1 MKKTSKKTTDN
12 NEVKKLT
19 PEQKEKLRAK
29 KLKLREAAKKKAAAL
44 KEKKQKAAAKKK
56 LRAQKKRENAKKLR
70 ELKKQRKIKKME
82 KKRAR
87 AAKLKEIKAKKA
99 EAKKLK
105 LAAKRAKA
113 NELKAKERAKKAELK
128 AKAKTEKTKTTKTE
142 DPIDIAAVQLKSLNK
157 LCKKFSGK
165 KSWIENET
173 ERNAFITKLTNAGF
187 EVVTDNG
194 SMYVYASVGKQPKQ
208 NATVKVV
215 PVTKKAVSVAEP
227 EVEQPAPE
235 AAPEAD
241 PVGQP
246 EPFEETAAADENTL
260 SKTVEI
266 PAGDIYGDE
275 PTDEELKEIARQ
287 EELGELSGD
296 IDIEPEDDQYDNQ
309 CDETVSGVSDEQA
322 EYRHEFFNNAEANGD
337 YD

>member
-1 MKKTSKKTTDN
+1 MKTTNKTTDK

-82 KKRAR
+82 KKRAH
-87 AAKLKEIKAKKA
+87 AAKLKELKAKKI

-105 LAAKRAKA
+105 LAAKMAKA
-113 NELKAKERAKKAELK
+113 KELKAKERAKKAELK
-128 AKAKTEKTKTTKTE
+128 TKTEKTKIE
-142 DPIDIAAVQLKSLNK
+142 DPIEAAAAQLKSLDK
-157 LCKKFSGK
+157 LCKKLSGK

-173 ERNAFITKLTNAGF
+173 ERNAFITKLINAGF
-187 EVVTDNG
+187 EVVTGNDL
-194 SMYVYASVGKQPKQ
+194 MCVYASVGKKP
-208 NATVKVV
+208 TVKVV

-227 EVEQPAPE
+227 EVEQPAPK
-235 AAPEAD
+235 AASA
-241 PVGQP
+241 GQP
-246 EPFEETAAADENTL
+246 EPFEEPVADENAL

-275 PTDEELKEIARQ
+275 PTDDELNEIARQ

-296 IDIEPEDDQYDNQ
+296 TDIEPEDDQYDNQ

>member
-1 MKKTSKKTTDN
+1 MKTTN
-12 NEVKKLT
+12 KTTNKNEVKKLT

-56 LRAQKKRENAKKLR
+56 LRAQKKRELAKKLS
-70 ELKKQRKIKKME
+70 ELKKQRKIKKIE

-113 NELKAKERAKKAELK
+113 KELKAKERAKKAELK
-128 AKAKTEKTKTTKTE
+128 AKTEKIKTE

-157 LCKKFSGK
+157 LCKKLSGK
-165 KSWIENET
+165 KSWIENEA
-173 ERNAFITKLTNAGF
+173 ERNAFISKLTNAGF
-187 EVVTDNG
+187 EVDTDNG

-208 NATVKVV
+208 NAAVKVV

-235 AAPEAD
+235 AAPAE
-241 PVGQP
+241 QP
-246 EPFEETAAADENTL
+246 EPFEESDADENAL

-296 IDIEPEDDQYDNQ
+296 TDIEPEDDQYDNQ

>member
-1 MKKTSKKTTDN
+1 MKKTSKKTTDKN
-12 NEVKKLT
+12 DVKKLT

-70 ELKKQRKIKKME
+70 ELKKQRKIKKIE

-113 NELKAKERAKKAELK
+113 KELKAKERAKKAELK
-128 AKAKTEKTKTTKTE
+128 AKTKTEKTKTE
-142 DPIDIAAVQLKSLNK
+142 DPIEAAAAQLKSLDK
-157 LCKKFSGK
+157 LCKKLSGK
-165 KSWIENET
+165 KSWIENEI
-173 ERNAFITKLTNAGF
+173 ERNVFITKLTNAGF
-187 EVVTDNG
+187 KVVTGNNL
-194 SMYVYASVGKQPKQ
+194 MCVYASVGKQP
-208 NATVKVV
+208 TIKVV

-227 EVEQPAPE
+227 EAEQPAPE

-241 PVGQP
+241 PAGQP
-246 EPFEETAAADENTL
+246 EPFEETAADGNAL

-296 IDIEPEDDQYDNQ
+296 TDVEPEDDQYDSQ

>member
-1 MKKTSKKTTDN
+1 MKKTTNKTTDK

-56 LRAQKKRENAKKLR
+56 LRAQKKRELAKKLR

-113 NELKAKERAKKAELK
+113 KELKAKERAKKAELK
-128 AKAKTEKTKTTKTE
+128 AKTKTETTKTE
-142 DPIDIAAVQLKSLNK
+142 DPIEAAAAQLKSLDK
-157 LCKKFSGK
+157 FCKKLSGK

-173 ERNAFITKLTNAGF
+173 ERNAFITKLINAGF
-187 EVVTDNG
+187 KVVTGNDL
-194 SMYVYASVGKQPKQ
+194 MCVYASVGKQP
-208 NATVKVV
+208 TVKVV

-227 EVEQPAPE
+227 EAKLPVPE
-235 AAPEAD
+235 AEPA
-241 PVGQP
+241 GQP
-246 EPFEETAAADENTL
+246 EPFEEPVADENAL

-275 PTDEELKEIARQ
+275 PTDDELNEIARQ

-296 IDIEPEDDQYDNQ
+296 TDIEPEDDQYDSQ

>member
-1 MKKTSKKTTDN
+1 MKKTSKKTTDK

-56 LRAQKKRENAKKLR
+56 LRAQKKRELAKKLR

-105 LAAKRAKA
+105 LAAKRAKIK
-113 NELKAKERAKKAELK
+113 ELKAKERAKKAELK
-128 AKAKTEKTKTTKTE
+128 AKAKTEKTKTE
-142 DPIDIAAVQLKSLNK
+142 DPIEAAAAQLKSLDK
-157 LCKKFSGK
+157 LCKKLSGK

-173 ERNAFITKLTNAGF
+173 ERNAFITKLINAGF
-187 EVVTDNG
+187 KVVTGNDL
-194 SMYVYASVGKQPKQ
+194 MCVYASVGKQP
-208 NATVKVV
+208 TVKVV
-215 PVTKKAVSVAEP
+215 PVTKKAVSVTEP
-227 EVEQPAPE
+227 EAEQP
-235 AAPEAD
+235 APEAD

-246 EPFEETAAADENTL
+246 EPFEEPVADENAL

-275 PTDEELKEIARQ
+275 PTDDELNEIAHQ

-296 IDIEPEDDQYDNQ
+296 TDIEPEDDQYDNQ

>member
-1 MKKTSKKTTDN
+1 MKNTSNKTTN
-12 NEVKKLT
+12 KNEVKKLT

-56 LRAQKKRENAKKLR
+56 LRAQKKRELAKKLR

-105 LAAKRAKA
+105 IAAKRAKA
-113 NELKAKERAKKAELK
+113 KELKAKERAKKAELK
-128 AKAKTEKTKTTKTE
+128 TKERNFKKAKDE
-142 DPIDIAAVQLKSLNK
+142 DPIEAAAAQLKNLNK
-157 LCKKFSGK
+157 FCKKLSGK

-173 ERNAFITKLTNAGF
+173 ERNAFITKLTGAGF
-187 EVVTDNG
+187 EVVTGND
-194 SMYVYASVGKQPKQ
+194 SMCVYASVGKQPKQ
-208 NATVKVV
+208 NAAIKVV

-227 EVEQPAPE
+227 EAKLPVPE
-235 AAPEAD
+235 AEPA
-241 PVGQP
+241 GQP
-246 EPFEETAAADENTL
+246 EPFEEPVADENAL

-275 PTDEELKEIARQ
+275 PTDDELNEIAHQ

-296 IDIEPEDDQYDNQ
+296 TDIEPEDDQYDSQ

>member
-1 MKKTSKKTTDN
+1 MKKTTNKTTDK

-56 LRAQKKRENAKKLR
+56 LRAQKKRELAKKLR

-87 AAKLKEIKAKKA
+87 ASKLKEIKAKKA

-105 LAAKRAKA
+105 LAAKKAKA
-113 NELKAKERAKKAELK
+113 KELKAKERAKKAELK
-128 AKAKTEKTKTTKTE
+128 TKERNFKKAFNKAKDE

-157 LCKKFSGK
+157 LCKKLSGK

-187 EVVTDNG
+187 EVDTGNDL
-194 SMYVYASVGKQPKQ
+194 MCVYASVGKQPKQ
-208 NATVKVV
+208 NAAIKIV

-227 EVEQPAPE
+227 DAKLPVPE
-235 AAPEAD
+235 AEPA
-241 PVGQP
+241 GQP
-246 EPFEETAAADENTL
+246 EPFEEPVADENAL

-275 PTDEELKEIARQ
+275 PTDDELNEIARQ

-296 IDIEPEDDQYDNQ
+296 TDIEPEDDQYDNQ

>member
-1 MKKTSKKTTDN
+1 MKKTTNKTTN
-12 NEVKKLT
+12 KNEVKKLT

-113 NELKAKERAKKAELK
+113 KELKAKERAKKAELK
-128 AKAKTEKTKTTKTE
+128 AKTKTETTKTE
-142 DPIDIAAVQLKSLNK
+142 DPIEAAAAQLKSLDK
-157 LCKKFSGK
+157 LCKKLSGK
-165 KSWIENET
+165 KNWIENET
-173 ERNAFITKLTNAGF
+173 ERNSIISKLTDAGF

-194 SMYVYASVGKQPKQ
+194 SMCVYASVGKQPKQ
-208 NATVKVV
+208 NAAVKVM

-235 AAPEAD
+235 AAPA
-241 PVGQP
+241 GQP
-246 EPFEETAAADENTL
+246 EPFEETAVDENEL

-296 IDIEPEDDQYDNQ
+296 TDIEPEDDQYDNQ

>member
-1 MKKTSKKTTDN
+1 MKKTSKKTTDK

-29 KLKLREAAKKKAAAL
+29 KLKFREAAKKKAAAL

-56 LRAQKKRENAKKLR
+56 LRAQKKRELAKKLR

-113 NELKAKERAKKAELK
+113 KELKAKERNFKKAFNK
-128 AKAKTEKTKTTKTE
+128 AKDE
-142 DPIDIAAVQLKSLNK
+142 DPIEAAAAQLKSLNK
-157 LCKKFSGK
+157 FCKKLSGK

-173 ERNAFITKLTNAGF
+173 ERNAFITKLTGAGF
-187 EVVTDNG
+187 EVVTDND
-194 SMYVYASVGKQPKQ
+194 SMCVYASVGKQPKQ
-208 NATVKVV
+208 NVTVKVV

-227 EVEQPAPE
+227 DAKLPVPE
-235 AAPEAD
+235 AEPA
-241 PVGQP
+241 GQP
-246 EPFEETAAADENTL
+246 EPFEESVADENAL

-275 PTDEELKEIARQ
+275 PTDDELNEIARQ
-287 EELGELSGD
+287 EKLGELSGD
-296 IDIEPEDDQYDNQ
+296 TDIEPEDDQYDSQ

>member
-1 MKKTSKKTTDN
+1 MKKTTNKTTDK

-56 LRAQKKRENAKKLR
+56 LRAQKKRELAKKLR

-105 LAAKRAKA
+105 LAAKKAKIK
-113 NELKAKERAKKAELK
+113 ELKAKERAKKAELK
-128 AKAKTEKTKTTKTE
+128 TKTKVEKTKTE

-157 LCKKFSGK
+157 LCKKLSGK

-187 EVVTDNG
+187 EVDTGND
-194 SMYVYASVGKQPKQ
+194 SMCVYVSVGKQPKQ
-208 NATVKVV
+208 NAAIKVV
-215 PVTKKAVSVAEP
+215 PVTKKAVSVVEP
-227 EVEQPAPE
+227 EAEQPAPE
-235 AAPEAD
+235 AD
-241 PVGQP
+241 PAGQP
-246 EPFEETAAADENTL
+246 EPFEEPVADENAL

-275 PTDEELKEIARQ
+275 PTDDELNEIARQ

-296 IDIEPEDDQYDNQ
+296 TDIEPEDDQYDSQ